1 MDEETKFSLISL
13 VVLFYVIQII
23 VCMVLLIEG
32 EGSVYSSRKKFL
44 ISLTP
49 FLWVFPGLKLLF
61 QRVREAWSNLA

>member
-32 EGSVYSSRKKFL
+32 DVYSSRKKFL

-61 QRVREAWSNLA
+61 QRVREAWSDLA

>member
-1 MDEETKFSLISL
+1 MDEETKLSLISL

-23 VCMVLLIEG
+23 GCMVLLIEG
-32 EGSVYSSRKKFL
+32 NVYSSRKKFL